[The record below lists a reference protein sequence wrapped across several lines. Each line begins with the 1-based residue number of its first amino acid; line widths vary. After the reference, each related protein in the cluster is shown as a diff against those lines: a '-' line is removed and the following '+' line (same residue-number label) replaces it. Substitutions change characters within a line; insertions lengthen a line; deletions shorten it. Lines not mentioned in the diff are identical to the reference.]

1 MVYLRVIILKA
12 EEREM
17 EVLKERVN
25 RLEKV
30 LEDFIVSVREAQL
43 KTEMEI
49 QALKE
54 EMRVFKEEMRVF
66 KEEMRQFQTRTEEY
80 FKRMDEENRRRNKE
94 WSNLAKKMG
103 TIVEDLIAPA
113 IRPVLTKYF
122 DCDVNFEGQRILRR
136 KDGKECEVDMVA
148 SCEDKVF
155 MVEARS
161 TPRIQDIPEI
171 KEKGKRFL
179 EFFPEFGHKRLIII
193 FGSISFPENVIK
205 EASRE
210 GIYVMA
216 WREWEYMDILNFE
229 EVKG

>member
-1 MVYLRVIILKA
+1 
-12 EEREM
+12 M

-30 LEDFIVSVREAQL
+30 LEDFIISVREAQL

-54 EMRVFKEEMRVF
+54 EMRH
-66 KEEMRQFQTRTEEY
+66 FQTRTEEY
-80 FKRMDEENRRRNKE
+80 FKRMDEENRKRNRE

-103 TIVEDLIAPA
+103 SIVEDLIAPA

-122 DCDVNFEGQRILRR
+122 DCDVNFEGQRIRRR
-136 KDGKECEVDMVA
+136 KDGDECEVDMVA

-155 MVEARS
+155 LVEARS
-161 TPRIQDIPEI
+161 TSRMQDITEI
-171 KEKGKRFL
+171 KEKAMRFF
-179 EFFPEFGHKRLIII
+179 EFFPEFEHKKLFII

-205 EASRE
+205 EASE
-210 GIYVMA
+210 EEIYVLA
-216 WREWEYMDILNFE
+216 WREWKYMDILNFE
-229 EVKG
+229 EVNV